1 MAKDIT
7 ISVYLRDGPG
17 IIDITPDFTLGSI
30 SPSRTETI
38 QQDTVFTAGGFGTQS
53 QAELCNIDF
62 SCAGTS
68 GYTFSYATLN
78 GANSQHNSDFSVNL
92 GPYYNGGSLAVTIY
106 FKKSGGGTVDPD
118 PDPPEEDEEYQYRCY
133 EIYNNKCYT
142 IGAIEYTNSSS
153 IRRPSLDGYDYLGYV
168 YDSTW
173 ANCKDQALDGRF
185 DGTGTTCSS
194 HGGSYFRVAFFYE
207 AVQQTVYSGTVEH
220 YLNGSLDSTSNYSI
234 TNSEYLTVSNYIKTY
249 SGYHFSYASYNSV
262 SYRETD
268 SINISNQL
276 TLKIYY
282 INENPVWHLEQQ
294 KTKTVRTKNQ
304 FNVTFSSESFSS
316 GDRRGAIYPI
326 AVINST
332 KYEDG
337 YLRFTSKGNDGD
349 PYINICTSSPTLNTS
364 AESAFSV
371 ITNAIY
377 KDDDSGEGRNFQLLI
392 PMPKINETY
401 YVCFSQFSV
410 SVNSTIT
417 FDMEYVA
424 SASLFYLNEDQTT
437 FNSVKGPLN
446 SEITIAASGPAKA
459 GYVFLGWSTLKNN
472 LIPSWKSGDIIN
484 LTLEQTFLYPVY
496 GQYETFYWKDS
507 FNNRLT
513 SNDTNQNIQNKI
525 TTTLIAQLAEKIKKY
540 LNSSFTNPFSKNKYF
555 KAISYNMFA
564 DALGSSQTVH
574 SKKIKIND
582 FLKLQDSFNN
592 RKFLPYNKILTKE
605 EALSTCIDFYSASP
619 FTVAR
624 QLQTNGLRTE
634 HAEYL
639 EYSTSLYK
647 WQKWE
652 YQNTAISAVLQDDNK
667 YHFYIRGIG
676 NRYLG
681 NGSGTTSHPY
691 YGYFIL
697 NGNNIGVSGDLRVLL
712 DWYSIYT
719 NNWDVS
725 RVSTSWPFIGLFK
738 DCISLTDVS
747 KLKLYTSGRGC
758 RGLFINCSNLTT
770 VPQIITDTDTLTA
783 SIFKSLFENCTSLRD
798 ASNLQLPNKL
808 SENCFSSM
816 FSGCSSL
823 IAPPEIPISN
833 PVPDDAYSYMFSN
846 CTNLI
851 NPPKIG
857 SFNGITL
864 NGTGCFQGMFE
875 WCSSLVKPISIDG
888 AIIDNTGTFSLGN
901 MYYNCSSLQAL
912 PSIANITMANTSTV
926 NTLYLRSM
934 FSGCSKIKVSQTRT
948 SEYNQPYKIPNIE
961 ISSRGAQYVFKDTS
975 GTFTS
980 EDITSN
986 TTYYL
991 HSSNYIVY

>member
-7 ISVYLRDGPG
+7 ISIYLRDGSG

-30 SPSRTETI
+30 SPQRTETI

-78 GANSQHNSDFSVNL
+78 GANSQHNSNFSVNL

-106 FKKSGGGTVDPD
+106 FKESGGGTVDPD

-133 EIYNNKCYT
+133 EIYNNRCYT

-153 IRRPSLDGYDYLGYV
+153 IRRPSLDGYNYLGYV
-168 YDSTW
+168 YDSSW
-173 ANCKDQALDGRF
+173 SNCKDQALDGRF

-207 AVQQTVYSGTVEH
+207 AVQQTVYSGTIEH
-220 YLNGSLDSTSNYSI
+220 YLNGSLNSTSNYSI
-234 TNSEYLTVSNYIKTY
+234 TNSEYLTVSDYIKTY
-249 SGYHFSYASYNSV
+249 SGYHFSYASYN

-294 KTKTVRTKNQ
+294 KTKTVRTRNQ
-304 FNVTFSSESFSS
+304 FNVTFSSGDFSS

-332 KYEDG
+332 QYEDG
-337 YLRFTSKGNDGD
+337 YLRFTSKGNSGD
-349 PYINICTSSPTLNTS
+349 PYINICSSSPVLNAS
-364 AESAFSV
+364 AESAFNV
-371 ITNAIY
+371 ITNALY
-377 KDDDSGEGRNFQLLI
+377 KDDDSGEGRNFQLLV

-417 FDMEYVA
+417 FNMEYVT

-437 FNSVKGPLN
+437 FNSANGPLN
-446 SEITIAASGPAKA
+446 SEITITSSGPAKT

-472 LIPSWKSGDIIN
+472 LIPAWKSGDIIN
-484 LTLEQTFLYPVY
+484 LTLNQTFLYPVY
-496 GQYETFYWKDS
+496 GQYETFYWKDNS
-507 FNNRLT
+507 NNHLT
-513 SNDTNQNIQNKI
+513 LNDANQNIQKKI
-525 TTTLIAQLAEKIKKY
+525 TTTLIAQLAEKIKNY
-540 LNSSFTNPFSKNKYF
+540 LNSSFINPFSKNKSF

-564 DALGSSQTVH
+564 DALGSSQTAH

-592 RKFLPYNKILTKE
+592 RKFLSYNKILTKE

-652 YQNTAISAVLQDDNK
+652 YQNTTISAVLQDDNK
-667 YHFYIRGIG
+667 YHLYIRGIG
-676 NRYLG
+676 NKYLG

-691 YGYFIL
+691 YGHFIL
-697 NGNNIGVSGDLRVLL
+697 NGNNIGVSGDLRTLL
-712 DWYSIYT
+712 DWYSVYT

-725 RVSTSWPFIGLFK
+725 RISASWPFMGLFK
-738 DCISLTDVS
+738 DCTSLTDVS

-758 RGLFINCSNLTT
+758 KGLFTNCSNLTT
-770 VPQIITDTDTLTA
+770 VPQIITDTDTLTG
-783 SIFKSLFENCTSLRD
+783 SIFRSLFENCTSLRN
-798 ASNLQLPNKL
+798 ASKLQLPNKL
-808 SENCFSSM
+808 SQNCFESM

-823 IAPPEIPISN
+823 TVPPEIPISN
-833 PVPDDAYSYMFSN
+833 PIPENAYSYMFSN
-846 CTNLI
+846 CTSLI

-864 NGTGCFQGMFE
+864 NGTGCFNNMFE
-875 WCSSLVKPISIDG
+875 GCSSLVKPISIDG
-888 AIIDNTGTFSLGN
+888 AIINNIGTFSLGS
-901 MYYNCSSLQAL
+901 MYQNCSSLQAL
-912 PSIANITMANTSTV
+912 PSIGNITVADTSTSV
-926 NTLYLRSM
+926 TLYLRSM
-934 FSGCSKIKVSQTRT
+934 FSGCSKIKVSQTQT
-948 SEYNQPYKIPNIE
+948 FEYSQPYKIPNID

-980 EDITSN
+980 GDITPN